1 MINQVKKHGM
11 KFAGF
16 VIVSALLITAACTQI
31 SPEPQQT
38 AAPLP
43 KEEQKDDAPP
53 LRTKEVFD
61 TEKYKGLLQI
71 HYFHLKD
78 TKVGTGDSYL
88 ITTPDGK
95 NMLMDAGIASAGWQV
110 VRYLDQLGIKELD
123 AAYNTHPHTDHLGG
137 FAEVL
142 KAKDAKVYYRQS
154 HEYTASSQYRNTI
167 AQIERKKIPQKVLK
181 TGDTFMLGNEVKF
194 EVLSPNVEN
203 VNSVIKDNEAPTIN
217 FYSLVVKMTYKDT
230 SFIFP
235 GDIYKDREAE
245 LAEKF
250 GSKLKADFV
259 HAPHHGHATS
269 SSPTWVDA
277 VMPKVTVLS
286 NNIFSS
292 LEILK
297 RYERKGAEVYST
309 GLNGNILITSDG
321 KKLSVVTE
329 KDRVDTKK
337 IR

>member
-1 MINQVKKHGM
+1 MMNQMKKHGIKM
-11 KFAGF
+11 AGF
-16 VIVSALLITAACTQI
+16 LVVSALLATAACAQVN
-31 SPEPQQT
+31 PEPQQT

-43 KEEQKDDAPP
+43 KEEKADDAPQ

-61 TEKYKGLLQI
+61 TAKYKGLLQI

-95 NMLMDAGIASAGWQV
+95 NMLMDAGIASTGWQV

-137 FAEVL
+137 YAEVL
-142 KAKDAKVYYRQS
+142 KAKDAKIYYRQS
-154 HEYTASSQYRNTI
+154 HEYTDSSQYRNTI
-167 AQIERKKIPQKVLK
+167 AQVDKKKIPQKILK

-194 EVLSPNVEN
+194 EVLSPNVDN
-203 VNSVIKDNEAPTIN
+203 VNAVIKNNEASSIN

-245 LAEKF
+245 LVEKF
-250 GSKLKADFV
+250 GNKLHADFV
-259 HAPHHGHATS
+259 HAPHHGNATS

-277 VMPKVTVLS
+277 VVPKVTVLS
-286 NNIFSS
+286 SNIFNN
-292 LEILK
+292 LEVLK
-297 RYERKGAEVYST
+297 RYERKGSEVYST

-321 KKLSVVTE
+321 KKLNVVTE
-329 KDRVDTKK
+329 KDRVDTKN